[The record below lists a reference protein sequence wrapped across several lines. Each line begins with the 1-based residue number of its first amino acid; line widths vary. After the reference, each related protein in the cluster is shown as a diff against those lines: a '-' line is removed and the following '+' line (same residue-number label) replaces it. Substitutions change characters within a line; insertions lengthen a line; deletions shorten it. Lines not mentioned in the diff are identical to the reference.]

1 MEVTMTEM
9 AAGEMAV
16 AAEMTTTEV
25 TAAMTAT
32 ECESGGR
39 RERSDSNESKSEFAK
54 HFQSPFVRFTVRMMR
69 Q

>member
-9 AAGEMAV
+9 ATGEMAV

-25 TAAMTAT
+25 TS
-32 ECESGGR
+32 ESGGG
-39 RERSDSNESKSEFAK
+39 RERSDSDEGKGEFAK
-54 HFQSPFVRFTVRMMR
+54 HVQSPFVRFTVRMMR

>member
-9 AAGEMAV
+9 ATGKMAV

-25 TAAMTAT
+25 TAAVTS
-32 ECESGGR
+32 EGGGG
-39 RERSDSNESKSEFAK
+39 RERSDSDESKSEFAK

-69 Q
+69 R